1 MYVPLAEWLALL
13 EDEYLREY
21 IPAGG
26 AAVRF
31 VVTVPPVAASD
42 IIDRLQ
48 QTAQAHDLHLV
59 LVDSAHTKIHMI
71 DHLFHAVARQIGWDA
86 LARDFVCRLLEAN
99 GFQVP
104 ADPQAFDYPQIAE
117 LNQYT
122 EGELRRDVRNWLITH
137 VYKDFAMAQEFRI
150 AMLRLCQA
158 QLEPAAGGHAEA
170 AVIKEWLRGELR
182 LVSALKPA
190 LIFQKIARHN
200 ARDMFLSLAHWLRL
214 GRKRGLVLGLDISR
228 YTSGRRPAEPDG
240 TLYHATNAALDAY
253 EVLRQFVD
261 ATDELESCCIV
272 VVAPP
277 EFLEDEKR
285 GLARYTAL
293 KLRVWDEVRDRRQA
307 NPLSALVRLCAD
319 AT

>member
-1 MYVPLAEWLALL
+1 MYVPLVNWLALL

-31 VVTVPPVAASD
+31 AVTVPPVTASD
-42 IIDRLQ
+42 VFHRLK

-71 DHLFHAVARQIGWDA
+71 DHLFHAVARQIDWDE
-86 LARDFVCRLLEAN
+86 LARDFVRRLLEAN

-104 ADPQAFDYPQIAE
+104 ADPQAFDFPQIAQ

-137 VYKDFAMAQEFRI
+137 VYRDFTMAQEFRI

-170 AVIKEWLRGELR
+170 AVIKEWLSGELR

-190 LIFQKIARHN
+190 LIFQKI
-200 ARDMFLSLAHWLRL
+200 
-214 GRKRGLVLGLDISR
+214 
-228 YTSGRRPAEPDG
+228 
-240 TLYHATNAALDAY
+240 
-253 EVLRQFVD
+253 
-261 ATDELESCCIV
+261 
-272 VVAPP
+272 
-277 EFLEDEKR
+277 
-285 GLARYTAL
+285 
-293 KLRVWDEVRDRRQA
+293 
-307 NPLSALVRLCAD
+307 
-319 AT
+319 